1 MNKPKTF
8 IPFFSS
14 RPTLWGVHS
23 ESLHGRGVH
32 SLFANALRAAIRR
45 LQSMSLT
52 CFGGSALC
60 CVCTGTLLRWRAS
73 NRPTRQA
80 QRYML
85 APDEEDEEDEL
96 LQSDMVVEPRFTAS
110 SEGGSDVESE
120 ARAHRHRPLYFAVG
134 YAAPARSPCGSPSR
148 LTLVDV
154 LGWRPAKRRLCPRP
168 RGVAVR
174 LREQRGG

>member
-1 MNKPKTF
+1 
-8 IPFFSS
+8 
-14 RPTLWGVHS
+14 
-23 ESLHGRGVH
+23 
-32 SLFANALRAAIRR
+32 
-45 LQSMSLT
+45 MSLT

-60 CVCTGTLLRWRAS
+60 CACCACACALLRWRAS

-120 ARAHRHRPLYFAVG
+120 AGDLPSDAFARGLAALPSGPAEGDLIGGEHTAATPATGGVTRESWVADLDAELAEFDALTASEA
-134 YAAPARSPCGSPSR
+134 AAPPRRGHEPS
-148 LTLVDV
+148 LS
-154 LGWRPAKRRLCPRP
+154 RRASNR
-168 RGVAVR
+168 RRNQATG
-174 LREQRGG
+174 LR

>member
-1 MNKPKTF
+1 
-8 IPFFSS
+8 
-14 RPTLWGVHS
+14 
-23 ESLHGRGVH
+23 
-32 SLFANALRAAIRR
+32 
-45 LQSMSLT
+45 MSLT

-120 ARAHRHRPLYFAVG
+120 AGDLPSDAFARGLAALPSGPAEGDLIGGEHTAATPATGGVTRESWVADLDAELAEFDALTASEAPQSG
-134 YAAPARSPCGSPSR
+134 DGAALMAELGDRLLAPAPSTPAAR
-148 LTLVDV
+148 EASTPVSDV
-154 LGWRPAKRRLCPRP
+154 PSF
-168 RGVAVR
+168 
-174 LREQRGG
+174 

>member
-1 MNKPKTF
+1 MC
-8 IPFFSS
+8 
-14 RPTLWGVHS
+14 
-23 ESLHGRGVH
+23 VH
-32 SLFANALRAAIRR
+32 SLFANAALRAAIRR

-134 YAAPARSPCGSPSR
+134 YAAPARSPCGSPSC

-174 LREQRGG
+174 LREQRGGDTDNLFSHHSACGPQVLPRAT